1 MTDHDD
7 QSLGAGT
14 RRPLDDLREFDRQMA
29 AISARAER
37 FSLNLSGG
45 MKAALVDGRSLEQ
58 VMSRLA
64 LSLSGKV
71 LTSALAPLDGL
82 VTSALGGLTKG
93 LGSSLSSGL
102 SGLLG
107 QVTPFARGGVVG
119 APALF
124 ANGGGGGLGLAGEAG
139 PEAILPL
146 ARGLDGR
153 LGVRTGAGSGG
164 SVTINVV
171 TRDAES
177 FSRSQAQVS
186 AMVARAV
193 GRGRRGL

>member
-14 RRPLDDLREFDRQMA
+14 RLPLDDLREFDRQMV

-124 ANGGGGGLGLAGEAG
+124 ANWGGGGLGLAGEAG